1 MYDDAIQNLLKGVAD
16 GSITVKD
23 ARTALEGVELT
34 EEQMDAAIDHG
45 VFNVAESGTIVSA
58 SLAPSGGSYLTMFF
72 FAWGIFWI
80 CYWSFSLIYG
90 LANDWD
96 QQNMAFHLAMVLTTL
111 ILLGLVYLKFILPDT
126 IIVKHSQNKY
136 VPEHQ
141 KDWKEY
147 KW

>member
-1 MYDDAIQNLLKGVAD
+1 MYDDTIEALLKGVAD
-16 GSITVKD
+16 GSISIKD
-23 ARTALEGVELT
+23 ARTALEDVELT

-45 VFNVAESGTIVSA
+45 VHNVAESGTIVSA

-90 LANDWD
+90 LAKDWD

-111 ILLGLVYLKFILPDT
+111 ILMGLVYLKFILPDT
-126 IIVKHSQNKY
+126 IIIKHSQNKY

>member
-45 VFNVAESGTIVSA
+45 VHNVAESGTIVSA

-96 QQNMAFHLAMVLTTL
+96 QQNMSFHLAMVLTTL
-111 ILLGLVYLKFILPDT
+111 ILMGLVYLKFILPDT

-141 KDWKEY
+141 KDWMEY

>member
-1 MYDDAIQNLLKGVAD
+1 MYDDTIQNLLKGVAD
-16 GSITVKD
+16 GSISVKD
-23 ARTALEGVELT
+23 ARTALVGVELT

-45 VFNVAESGTIVSA
+45 VHNVAESGTIVSA

-72 FAWGIFWI
+72 FIWGIFWI

-96 QQNMAFHLAMVLTTL
+96 QQNMSFHLAMVLSTL
-111 ILLGLVYLKFILPDT
+111 ILMGLVYLKFILPDT